1 MPGIHHTA
9 IVTADV
15 ERSMRFWCDGL
26 GFTELFDHTFTGD
39 WPTLFNARTDRLRSI
54 FLGDPN
60 APDTGIVELVQ
71 FDRGREERDV
81 ISVAAAPPP
90 PDEPAFG
97 FFLLSLQ
104 RDVDATLAGL
114 AGLGFDEGV
123 RRIEM
128 PAPGGKTVAMAVI
141 TAPDGVR
148 VELIGPP
155 DMTAVVTGGG
165 SGIGSAVVDRLRT
178 VGADVV
184 VWDIKGGDIHCDI
197 SDPESVSA
205 AIEQTVAGHG
215 TPDRLV
221 ACAGVG
227 ASGLLLDQTPADWQ
241 RVIDTNLTGTWL
253 TMRAVARAMID
264 AGSGGSIVAVSSIS
278 GTLADR
284 DMGAYCV
291 SKAGIDMLVRVAAT
305 EWGAHGIRVNA
316 VGPGVT
322 RTPMLAKPEQLPGW
336 VEGLTERTALGR
348 LGEADDVAEA
358 IVAVLEMSWVT
369 GQTVFA
375 DGGLALHSPIDA
387 YGQVQRLSA
396 RRQAGSAER

>member
-1 MPGIHHTA
+1 
-9 IVTADV
+9 
-15 ERSMRFWCDGL
+15 
-26 GFTELFDHTFTGD
+26 
-39 WPTLFNARTDRLRSI
+39 
-54 FLGDPN
+54 
-60 APDTGIVELVQ
+60 
-71 FDRGREERDV
+71 V
-81 ISVAAAPPP
+81 I
-90 PDEPAFG
+90 
-97 FFLLSLQ
+97 
-104 RDVDATLAGL
+104 
-114 AGLGFDEGV
+114 
-123 RRIEM
+123 
-128 PAPGGKTVAMAVI
+128 
-141 TAPDGVR
+141 
-148 VELIGPP
+148 
-155 DMTAVVTGGG
+155 AVVTGGG
-165 SGIGSAVVDRLRT
+165 SGIGSAVVDRLRNA
-178 VGADVV
+178 GADVV
-184 VWDIKGGDIHCDI
+184 VWDVKGGDIDCDI

-205 AIEQTVAGHG
+205 ALTQTIAGHG

-322 RTPMLAKPEQLPGW
+322 RTPMLATPEQLPGW

-348 LGEADDVAEA
+348 LGEADDIAEA
-358 IVAVLEMSWVT
+358 IVAMLEMSWVT

-387 YGQVQRLSA
+387 YGQMQRA
-396 RRQAGSAER
+396 MAHRRTGSAE